1 MGLVGDGWVW
11 LEMARFFWGWVAA
24 VEIGVTVEISVGLGF
39 VFIGL
44 VVGGVFLGFCRGR
57 CSVMEVEIGVAVFVF
72 QRWRCLGEFGFVFMV
87 FFLDVDL
94 YVYFLDLL
102 GLIY

>member
-1 MGLVGDGWVW
+1 MD
-11 LEMARFFWGWVAA
+11 
-24 VEIGVTVEISVGLGF
+24 VEIGVGLEF

-44 VVGGVFLGFCRGR
+44 VVGGVFLGFYRGGWL
-57 CSVMEVEIGVAVFVF
+57 VVEIGVAVFVF
-72 QRWRCLGEFGFVFMV
+72 RRWSCLGEFGFVFVV
-87 FFLDVDL
+87 FFFFFVDVDL